1 MECPA
6 HLLMTVSLHS
16 TFVEG
21 GGGGGFADPTC
32 EFNMM
37 DKVRVYMYNLC
48 TQWSVVGHFWLLAPE
63 PHFLSVK

>member
-1 MECPA
+1 MSSYFGSGKN
-6 HLLMTVSLHS
+6 LLK
-16 TFVEG
+16 
-21 GGGGGFADPTC
+21 GGGGGFADRTC